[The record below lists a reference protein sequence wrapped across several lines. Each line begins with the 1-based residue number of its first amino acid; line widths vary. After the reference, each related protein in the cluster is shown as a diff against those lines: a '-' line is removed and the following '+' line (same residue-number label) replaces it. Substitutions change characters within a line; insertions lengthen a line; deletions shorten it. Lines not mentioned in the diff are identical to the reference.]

1 MKKLLIAGA
10 AGAMIFGLTAAS
22 ASTLTLDGNG
32 WFSHTVQ
39 QSDIATVSCA
49 ASPVEVAMQVTG
61 REVKTVKLL
70 QQTLQ
75 GCGGSEAQVVAFKA
89 GSKTPYAAS
98 NKVRIVA
105 NRLDTVLTFT
115 PALSA
120 QEVAFVRVTIADDIV
135 AP

>member
-10 AGAMIFGLTAAS
+10 AGAMMFGLTAAS
-22 ASTLTLDGNG
+22 ASTLNLSEGG

-39 QSDIATVSCA
+39 QSDIATVTCA
-49 ASPVEVAMQVTG
+49 AAEVEVAMQVTG
-61 REVKTVKLL
+61 REVKSVKLL

-75 GCGGSEAQVVAFKA
+75 GCGGSEVQVVAYR
-89 GSKTPYAAS
+89 GGERTPYAAS
-98 NKVRIVA
+98 SKTRIVA
-105 NRLDTVLTFT
+105 NGLDTVLTFT